1 MQKLNAVLP
10 NDWLHYL
17 GNHRIFDVTH
27 ADLQSTQQLLKG
39 TDPYDTFACQYQTR
53 VMLLRGSDLIVAV
66 GSEIRMLNISNVKD
80 AWINVAPTFIDTGKD
95 AQEDQSWLLQVPY
108 KTLSTSG
115 IDFPIQSMAINQ
127 SGNLLSVAGRSKLAI
142 VCLPQQGFS
151 HSTKYLPKGRI
162 DCKTFIV
169 GRYYYNTS
177 VRVLKMA
184 WHPLSETRT
193 HIMVLSTDNILRM
206 FDVSGNIDEA
216 EQTFDLA
223 PAHAKDK
230 SSMGPVRGIILDDDL
245 DSDEDVVTFTL
256 GGKSEEGMNWEPF
269 TVYYALRNGHLYAL
283 CPVLP
288 YKSVIDH
295 QHMETLACVV
305 EAKTQQLVEEINNDD
320 DSDAKALYYLLRLQ
334 SQWISDVIGSGRKS
348 KAAMVGGSDIVS
360 ICSRDSSV
368 PFPVQRQ
375 GPFKIQDN
383 NQLVADSQVG
393 DLIFISTQAAN
404 ILVAAY
410 TNGHVQSYLLGSEID
425 PQWLMPVQSRESDWK
440 YELGQFLSCADIL
453 PKASIFETIQLRN
466 QPGYGTHNISIIPDH
481 LYKEI
486 IYVYHAGGVHRIN
499 MTKLITGLSDLER
512 LDASGVDPKTFYT
525 ALQDWHAKDNTS
537 ECTCLIE
544 SNATG
549 ASTTEP
555 IIGMAII
562 TDIYLTYSMLALT
575 GSYKLVPHE
584 LSLRQDAISTPS
596 ATRDSPEPTLGNKDQ
611 DGTESLLEGPL
622 YTPSVPQSSQTKIV
636 VPQEYAGK
644 KEVVISEDSL
654 RFLSTSTETLAR
666 NINQVNK
673 GTVAAKRRLQLQ
685 EREMQRQTDTIRDLY
700 QRLDDLFSVE
710 SQNNFNERIL
720 ETARNHGKLALR
732 IDSILRQAMGRFHP
746 GMSTQEKEWAESL
759 DDLQKQVE
767 GDQGYTARINKL
779 QEQLTALNLATT
791 TQLSST
797 PLTRSKIDPTQLD
810 SLQNALDKQAESV
823 KETKARITALQ
834 RVA

>member
-1 MQKLNAVLP
+1 
-10 NDWLHYL
+10 
-17 GNHRIFDVTH
+17 
-27 ADLQSTQQLLKG
+27 
-39 TDPYDTFACQYQTR
+39 
-53 VMLLRGSDLIVAV
+53 
-66 GSEIRMLNISNVKD
+66 
-80 AWINVAPTFIDTGKD
+80 
-95 AQEDQSWLLQVPY
+95 
-108 KTLSTSG
+108 
-115 IDFPIQSMAINQ
+115 MAINQ
-127 SGNLLSVAGRSKLAI
+127 SGNLLSVAGRNKLAI

-169 GRYYYNTS
+169 GRNYYNGH
-177 VRVLKMA
+177 VRLLKMA

-230 SSMGPVRGIILDDDL
+230 SSMEPVRGIVLDDDL
-245 DSDEDVVTFTL
+245 DPDEDVVTFTL
-256 GGKSEEGMNWEPF
+256 GGNSQDGRNWEPF
-269 TVYYALRNGHLYAL
+269 TVYYALRNGHIYAL

-295 QHMETLACVV
+295 QHLETLACVI
-305 EAKTQQLVEEINNDD
+305 EAKTQQLVQEIKDDD

-334 SQWISDVIGSGRKS
+334 SQWISDVIGSGRKT
-348 KAAMVGGSDIVS
+348 KAAVTGDADLVS

-375 GPFKIQDN
+375 GPFRIEND
-383 NQLVADSQVG
+383 NQLKSGSEVG
-393 DLIFISTQAAN
+393 DLIFISTEAAN

-410 TNGHVQSYLLGSEID
+410 TNGQVQSYLVGSDID
-425 PQWLMPVQSRESDWK
+425 PQWLMPIQARESDWK
-440 YELGQFLSCADIL
+440 YELGQFLSSAEIL
-453 PKASIFETIQLRN
+453 PKASVFETLDLGN
-466 QPGYGTHNISIIPDH
+466 QPGYGTHNISIIPDQ

-499 MTKLITGLSDLER
+499 MTKLITGLAELER
-512 LDASGVDPKTFYT
+512 LDASGVDPKTFYA
-525 ALQDWHAKDNTS
+525 ALEDWHAKDNSS

-544 SNATG
+544 NNAAG
-549 ASTTEP
+549 ASTTDS

-575 GSYKLVPHE
+575 GSYKLVSHE
-584 LSLRQDAISTPS
+584 LSLRQDNVSTLS
-596 ATRDSPEPTLGNKDQ
+596 SRDSPEPTVGNKDE
-611 DGTESLLEGPL
+611 DGTGSLLEGPV
-622 YTPSVPQSSQTKIV
+622 YTPSVSNQTKIV

-654 RFLSTSTETLAR
+654 RFLSTTTETLAR

-673 GTVAAKRRLQLQ
+673 GTMAAKRRLQLQ

-700 QRLDDLFSVE
+700 QRLDDLFSAE

-732 IDSILRQAMGRFHP
+732 IDSILRQAMGRFQP

-767 GDQGYTARINKL
+767 GEQGYSARINKL
-779 QEQLTALNLATT
+779 QEQLATLNIATT
-791 TQLSST
+791 TKLTSSA
-797 PLTRSKIDPTQLD
+797 RSKIDPTQLD
-810 SLQNALDKQAESV
+810 SLRNALDKQAESV
-823 KETKARITALQ
+823 KETKARIMALQ